1 MSDTPKMVHIFDCA
15 TGEETVREM
24 TAEELAAEEEYC
36 REDALQREAENE
48 EIAAHNATLQSSRD
62 KFADMGLTAEE
73 IDAIVP
79 ADRELRAAPDEIV
92 EPVA

>member
-24 TAEELAAEEEYC
+24 TAEELAAEEEYR

-73 IDAIVP
+73 IAAIVP
-79 ADRELRAAPDEIV
+79 ADQQVIEIP
-92 EPVA
+92 EGPVA

>member
-15 TGEETVREM
+15 TGEETIREM
-24 TAEELAAEEEYC
+24 TAEELAAEETYRQE
-36 REDALQREAENE
+36 EASQRAAENE

-73 IDAIVP
+73 IAAIVP
-79 ADRELRAAPDEIV
+79 ADKELRAGLDEII